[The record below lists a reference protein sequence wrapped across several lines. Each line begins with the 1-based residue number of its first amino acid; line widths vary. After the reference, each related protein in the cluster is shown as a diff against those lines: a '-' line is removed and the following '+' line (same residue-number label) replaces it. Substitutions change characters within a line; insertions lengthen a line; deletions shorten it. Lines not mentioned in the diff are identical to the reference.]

1 MQKNG
6 KRFSAWIRIDG
17 KKQYLGWIHLRRLP
31 ERTIMLPSNL
41 PSKQDVQQGIPDT
54 SWNYLA
60 TKMMVKVLR
69 DTGFRQ
75 YG

>member
-1 MQKNG
+1 MGKGSVHGSELMAKNNTLA
-6 KRFSAWIRIDG
+6 R
-17 KKQYLGWIHLRRLP
+17 WIHLRRLP